1 MIDMATELLRRRHSL
16 DGPAVVQE
24 TWGASIVVGI
34 DDLLIKAN
42 GDRSTIAEA
51 LVADRVRAAGVPAP
65 DVIDSGADDRLPGGR
80 WLIMRK
86 MPGTSWDASSAD
98 DDQIASVI
106 GQVADLLIKLR
117 MVTLPGWGWIDDTG
131 HGTSDSWKQWLQRQV
146 DDSATALGDRLRPD
160 FVHDAYQ
167 AIDRAAPDL
176 PVGSLLNGDLGL
188 GHVFVDPSG
197 HHVTGLLDWAAAIT
211 GDPLYDVATFSMGG
225 PAGDPIQQVLQP
237 RLIAAY
243 AARTG
248 DPVDERRVDLYRMI
262 NHLFNACWSVDNDVL
277 SWTDDLCRAV
287 QDLTTKINS

>member
-1 MIDMATELLRRRHSL
+1 MIDIATELLRGRHSL
-16 DGPAVVQE
+16 DGPAVVHE
-24 TWGASIVVGI
+24 TWGASIVVEI

-65 DVIDSGADDRLPGGR
+65 DMIDSGLDERLPGGR
-80 WLIMRK
+80 WMIMKK
-86 MPGTSWDASSAD
+86 MPGKSWDASSAD

-106 GQVADLLIKLR
+106 DQVADLLIKLR
-117 MVTLPGWGWIDDTG
+117 TVTSPGWGWVDDTG
-131 HGTSDSWKQWLQRQV
+131 HGISDSWKQWLHRQV
-146 DDSATALGDRLRPD
+146 DDSATTLGDRLPGD
-160 FVHDAYQ
+160 FVRDASA
-167 AIDRAAPDL
+167 AIDRTVPYL
-176 PVGSLLNGDLGL
+176 PRGSLLNGDLGL
-188 GHVFVDPSG
+188 SHVLVDDSG
-197 HHVTGLLDWAAAIT
+197 HRVTGLLDWAAAII

-248 DPVDERRVDLYRMI
+248 DPVDDRRVDLYRMI

-277 SWTDDLCRAV
+277 SWTDDLCLAV
-287 QDLTTKINS
+287 QDLATKINS